1 MSLEDEKNKERG
13 KTMRLINFIL
23 WLSVGAI
30 IGWFAGQ
37 ILKERKQ
44 TVMIEPVREVQL
56 AE

>member
-1 MSLEDEKNKERG
+1 
-13 KTMRLINFIL
+13 MRLIKFIL

-44 TVMIEPVREVQL
+44 TVLIEPVKEVKL
-56 AE
+56 VE